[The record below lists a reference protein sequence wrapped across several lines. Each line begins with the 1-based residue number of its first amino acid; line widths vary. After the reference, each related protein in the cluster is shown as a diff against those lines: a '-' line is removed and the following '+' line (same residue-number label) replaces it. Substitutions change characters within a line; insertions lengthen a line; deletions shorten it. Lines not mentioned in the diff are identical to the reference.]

1 MNMMEQRGRK
11 IRGEENGVRDISDT
25 AGHSLSPEGTAQ
37 GQVECW
43 QHRSCSEHQSMLPIH
58 HATLGISGGSG
69 RGNGSRRGG
78 GGLQL

>member
-1 MNMMEQRGRK
+1 MERRGRK

-43 QHRSCSEHQSMLPIH
+43 QHRGCSEHQSMLPIH
-58 HATLGISGGSG
+58 HAMLGISGSSGSSGRCNGSG
-69 RGNGSRRGG
+69 GG
-78 GGLQL
+78 VATVG